1 MKGHGLLCVK
11 SIMTIVLS
19 IGLVY
24 LTITNPE
31 TFGDTFKSCVTMV
44 VTFYFTHQV
53 NKSSESLSRNE
64 NVDLNTHQINK
75 TTEQKQQESEAN
87 DNVNNERD

>member
-1 MKGHGLLCVK
+1 MNGVKEMCHGLLCVK

-19 IGLVY
+19 VGLVY

-44 VTFYFTHQV
+44 VTFYFTHQ
-53 NKSSESLSRNE
+53 
-64 NVDLNTHQINK
+64 INK

-87 DNVNNERD
+87 DNGNNERD